1 MRLTTYEDLDTK
13 NTLHYNK
20 YLVNPPLLL
29 SFGEVKEKPPVLALG
44 AKMVW
49 LEPNNPAR
57 LALNPALEQVHV

>member
-1 MRLTTYEDLDTK
+1 
-13 NTLHYNK
+13 
-20 YLVNPPLLL
+20 LLL
-29 SFGEVKEKPPVLALG
+29 SFGEVKEKPPVQALG